1 MDYKYPPIY
10 KYGLIMLLI
19 FMYFKHQRIM
29 SHDKIL
35 TNSIVITCFVAIL
48 DYILIRNH
56 PTPLESKQNKESKE
70 SSEEKFS
77 DDDIEDIINSYD
89 EESENDQGDDREMFN
104 PHVAP
109 RVSSYEPRSD
119 KRRNERQY
127 YSTDNMY

>member
-10 KYGLIMLLI
+10 KYGLLMLLI

-35 TNSIVITCFVAIL
+35 INSIVITCIIVVL

-56 PTPLESKQNKESKE
+56 PAPLETKIKETY
-70 SSEEKFS
+70 EENFS
-77 DDDIEDIINSYD
+77 NEDIEDIINSYD
-89 EESENDQGDDREMFN
+89 EDSENESNDQEMFN

-109 RVSSYEPRSD
+109 TMHHSQHHSQHNNSHHG
-119 KRRNERQY
+119 RRY
-127 YSTDNMY
+127 YSTNNMY